1 MHVLT
6 LACCYVTE
14 PELQVIAEESWQH
27 IALLVSRCYVT
38 VSQLCHSFSVM
49 SQFHSYVTVNVNE
62 SMSNLRMAFF
72 REHRRKVNK
81 NTKYE
86 NLDIIVKSAS
96 AIADDCNDKKTVNCA
111 KI

>member
-1 MHVLT
+1 
-6 LACCYVTE
+6 
-14 PELQVIAEESWQH
+14 
-27 IALLVSRCYVT
+27 
-38 VSQLCHSFSVM
+38 
-49 SQFHSYVTVNVNE
+49 
-62 SMSNLRMAFF
+62 MSNLRMAFF

-96 AIADDCNDKKTVNCA
+96 AIADNCNGKKTVNGA